1 MTKIIPI
8 EKTTDAQLGTCAK
21 HCGFDDIPQFA
32 AVMYNDPYSSIDR
45 KVLIAGLAKR
55 GYRKVD
61 ITDPDCVM
69 PIRADATD
77 KQSLTA
83 KRDTLAAERGMKPM
97 TGKITKRKLEDAIT
111 ELENPAGDPRIPVK
125 ASTADLLKRLN
136 VTLKKQG
143 KPIIKTWKA
152 SRDALVQ
159 RIAKTELDTKH
170 IKAKQIPTKIADGAE
185 TSRFHTKLHGN
196 KVEQAVQK
204 MDRKT
209 VREKRKAMKTKA
221 TRLATE
227 FGFSPKNV
235 MLYLETVTN
244 PLSRDV
250 SAKDIKDFF
259 IKRDKALKAAR
270 PTKLER
276 AAARQPRVPGA
287 PRPEGEWL
295 TPADVAEACGKEPR
309 AVRIILRKREDNIPR
324 AWRVEGVR
332 WGFDKKRKADIVKFI
347 NGDK

>member
-1 MTKIIPI
+1 MTKIIPM
-8 EKTTDAQLGTCAK
+8 EKTTDDQLAICAK
-21 HCGFDDIPQFA
+21 HAGLDEKDHTA
-32 AVMYNDPYSSIDR
+32 KAMYEKPMSSISR
-45 KVLIAGLAKR
+45 KVLIAALAKL
-55 GYRKVD
+55 GYRRAD
-61 ITDPDCVM
+61 TTDADCVS
-69 PIRADATD
+69 PIKADATE

-83 KRDTLAAERGMKPM
+83 KRDAIAEERGMKPM

-111 ELENPAGDPRIPVK
+111 ELENPAGDPRPDIITPTK
-125 ASTADLLKRLN
+125 DLLKRLN

-152 SRDALVQ
+152 SREALIQ

-170 IKAKQIPTKIADGAE
+170 VPVKKLPPHIVDGAE

-209 VREKRKAMKTKA
+209 ERDKRKAMKTKA
-221 TRLATE
+221 TKLATE

-259 IKRDKALKAAR
+259 IKRDKALKTK
-270 PTKLER
+270 TKLER
-276 AAARQPRVPGA
+276 AARQPRVPGA

-295 TPADVAEACGKEPR
+295 TPADLAQACGKDPR
-309 AVRIILRKREDNIPR
+309 AVRIILRKREKELTK
-324 AWRVEGVR
+324 AWRIEGVR
-332 WGFDKKRKADIVKFI
+332 WGFDKKHKAAIVKFI
-347 NGDK
+347 GG